1 MAKRGSGY
9 SLSKISSR
17 ALQAELVRRQSSVGR
32 LERER
37 QRLTAKLREIEQQ
50 IADLAPGTPPSA
62 GGGSAAAGPAP
73 ARAKRGRP
81 VGRPAGR
88 PAGRRGGGE
97 RTRPVNDM
105 PLVPALKKL
114 LSGRT
119 LRVKDIVVEVQKA
132 GYKTNSPNFRT
143 IVNQT
148 LVKYPKVF
156 KRAGRGKYTAS

>member
-1 MAKRGSGY
+1 
-9 SLSKISSR
+9 
-17 ALQAELVRRQSSVGR
+17 
-32 LERER
+32 
-37 QRLTAKLREIEQQ
+37 
-50 IADLAPGTPPSA
+50 
-62 GGGSAAAGPAP
+62 
-73 ARAKRGRP
+73 
-81 VGRPAGR
+81 
-88 PAGRRGGGE
+88 
-97 RTRPVNDM
+97 M

>member
-1 MAKRGSGY
+1 MAKRGSGH

-37 QRLTAKLREIEQQ
+37 QRLSAKLREIEQQ

-62 GGGSAAAGPAP
+62 GGGALATGPVR
-73 ARAKRGRP
+73 ARAK
-81 VGRPAGR
+81 AGR
-88 PAGRRGGGE
+88 PTGRRGGGG